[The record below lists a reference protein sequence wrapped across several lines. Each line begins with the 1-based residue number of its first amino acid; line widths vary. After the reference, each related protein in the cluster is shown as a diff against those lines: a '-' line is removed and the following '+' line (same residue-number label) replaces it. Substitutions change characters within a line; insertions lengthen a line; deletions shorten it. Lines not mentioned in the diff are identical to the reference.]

1 MDDFKPE
8 LLKALLDWVNT
19 FDLVGRVSAWNQL
32 EDGQILWQ
40 ILADID
46 PDYFNESLPNLDE
59 GTDRRRSIADNW
71 IPKWQNLKHIERQ
84 VSIYIREECN
94 QLPVLT
100 KRMIPD
106 LKTGARDGSLQLTAK
121 LTMAILF
128 AAYTSPKSGQRML
141 EHMGQLNTEKQGVIA
156 GGIQELQSLD
166 ERMADLGVEQEL
178 TAEPPLTT
186 SLSGYRTPTRAVSG
200 VGPTLGKD
208 SELEQ
213 EALLFEA
220 NKDRTTLRSQVT
232 KLQEELNKSKSRIS
246 HLEEELV
253 EARLHLDDRGP
264 GGATS
269 DEVERLRDDLRRERQ
284 YIDRLETDHA
294 HAKDVIDSLKKR
306 MNRLEN
312 DYDAKQ
318 ELKDQLQL
326 VKAERDELEK
336 KAKANEN
343 LKKKIESLSKEA
355 KVLET
360 VRQELQQAKE
370 RLQDLEDIE
379 EKCAALEKVNKE
391 NIQTLVN
398 SEQSIFEEKG
408 RRTRL
413 EHETIVLMKQVEQSK
428 EMQYKAEDRNRELED
443 RLRDF
448 EATGARDGSLEDE
461 LNHDG
466 SEIAEDGPNTKTPI
480 DGRVSADAIA
490 LQQRVDV
497 LSARLKSME
506 TETLKQ
512 MQENLGLKSDM
523 LVTKDE
529 ESQRPFLEQ
538 NEKLHT
544 TETELEELQRKLREK
559 DLEMAELRNE
569 LNKKSDADEKVKNEA
584 LQAEHDRMLA
594 LQQQTNQK
602 LRDLEVARDEAR
614 SLLYAS
620 LTTRDGRSPEL
631 LQALREAMLQ
641 QIREQIEGVIK
652 TPSDAQRKVLEAT
665 SAEIADKVADSQAA
679 LDNVRRVSDH
689 QLPSASKQ
697 PHPAPTNRNAKPF
710 SNGQP
715 TRERLVASESAATL
729 VGSPGRKNADKRHA
743 SDNPVPEAN
752 STPSNNTRKSTW
764 GDRLARLI
772 SPSNPKRSQ
781 SSLLVAAN
789 APSQFLFDMASLS
802 CMWRGG
808 KQDLQEQEAASLSLR
823 EELDKAK
830 KESAEKGSAELQ
842 AGLDNLRR
850 ENRLITSAWYD
861 MTSRLQSNTVVLQR
875 KSESPKSFLGKQRAI
890 VGTSVLGRR

>member
-1 MDDFKPE
+1 MQ
-8 LLKALLDWVNT
+8 VNT
-19 FDLVGRVSAWNQL
+19 FDLAGRVSAWNQL
-32 EDGQILWQ
+32 EDGQVLWQ

-128 AAYTSPKSGQRML
+128 AAYTSPKTGQRLL
-141 EHMGQLNTEKQGVIA
+141 EHMGQLSTEKQGVIA
-156 GGIQELQSLD
+156 AGIQELQSLD
-166 ERMADLGVEQEL
+166 ECMADLGVEQEL

-186 SLSGYRTPTRAVSG
+186 SLSGYKTPTRAVSG
-200 VGPTLGKD
+200 AGSAVGKD

-220 NKDRTTLRSQVT
+220 NKDRAALRSQVT
-232 KLQEELNKSKSRIS
+232 KLQEESNKSRVRIS
-246 HLEEELV
+246 QLEEELV
-253 EARLHLDDRGP
+253 EARLHLDDRG

-294 HAKDVIDSLKKR
+294 HAKDVIESLKKR

-343 LKKKIESLSKEA
+343 LKKKIESLSKES
-355 KVLET
+355 KSLEA

-379 EKCAALEKVNKE
+379 EKCAALEKVNRE

-413 EHETIVLMKQVEQSK
+413 EHENIVLMKQVEQSK
-428 EMQYKAEDRNRELED
+428 EMQYKAEDKNRDLED

-448 EATGARDGSLEDE
+448 EANGTRGGSLEDE

-466 SEIAEDGPNTKTPI
+466 SEIAEDGLNSRTPM
-480 DGRVSADAIA
+480 DGRVSADAIG

-512 MQENLGLKSDM
+512 MQENLGLKSD
-523 LVTKDE
+523 LLASKDE
-529 ESQRPFLEQ
+529 ESQRYFLV
-538 NEKLHT
+538 
-544 TETELEELQRKLREK
+544 
-559 DLEMAELRNE
+559 
-569 LNKKSDADEKVKNEA
+569 S
-584 LQAEHDRMLA
+584 
-594 LQQQTNQK
+594 
-602 LRDLEVARDEAR
+602 
-614 SLLYAS
+614 
-620 LTTRDGRSPEL
+620 
-631 LQALREAMLQ
+631 
-641 QIREQIEGVIK
+641 
-652 TPSDAQRKVLEAT
+652 AQ
-665 SAEIADKVADSQAA
+665 
-679 LDNVRRVSDH
+679 
-689 QLPSASKQ
+689 
-697 PHPAPTNRNAKPF
+697 
-710 SNGQP
+710 
-715 TRERLVASESAATL
+715 
-729 VGSPGRKNADKRHA
+729 
-743 SDNPVPEAN
+743 
-752 STPSNNTRKSTW
+752 
-764 GDRLARLI
+764 
-772 SPSNPKRSQ
+772 
-781 SSLLVAAN
+781 
-789 APSQFLFDMASLS
+789 
-802 CMWRGG
+802 
-808 KQDLQEQEAASLSLR
+808 
-823 EELDKAK
+823 
-830 KESAEKGSAELQ
+830 
-842 AGLDNLRR
+842 
-850 ENRLITSAWYD
+850 
-861 MTSRLQSNTVVLQR
+861 
-875 KSESPKSFLGKQRAI
+875 
-890 VGTSVLGRR
+890 

>member
-1 MDDFKPE
+1 M
-8 LLKALLDWVNT
+8 NT
-19 FDLVGRVSAWNQL
+19 FDLAGRVTSWNQL

-40 ILADID
+40 ILANID

-128 AAYTSPKSGQRML
+128 AAYTSSKSGQRMM
-141 EHMGQLNTEKQGVIA
+141 EHMGQLSTEKQGVIA
-156 GGIQELQSLD
+156 AGIQELQSLD

-200 VGPTLGKD
+200 AGSTVGKD

-232 KLQEELNKSKSRIS
+232 KLQEELNSSKGRIS
-246 HLEEELV
+246 QLEEELV
-253 EARLHLDDRGP
+253 EARLHLDDRGV

-306 MNRLEN
+306 MNRLESE
-312 DYDAKQ
+312 YDAKQ

-355 KVLET
+355 KALET

-413 EHETIVLMKQVEQSK
+413 EHENIVLMKQVEQTK
-428 EMQYKAEDRNRELED
+428 ELQYKAEDKNRELED

-448 EATGARDGSLEDE
+448 EANGVRGGSLEDE
-461 LNHDG
+461 LNGDDRTDAG
-466 SEIAEDGPNTKTPI
+466 EDAVNTKTPLE
-480 DGRVSADAIA
+480 GRVSADAIA
-490 LQQRVDV
+490 LQQRVDI

-506 TETLKQ
+506 AETLKQ

-523 LVTKDE
+523 LATKDE
-529 ESQRPFLEQ
+529 ESQRYVVAFIIQYSSP
-538 NEKLHT
+538 NSSPDHSS
-544 TETELEELQRKLREK
+544 
-559 DLEMAELRNE
+559 
-569 LNKKSDADEKVKNEA
+569 NK
-584 LQAEHDRMLA
+584 
-594 LQQQTNQK
+594 
-602 LRDLEVARDEAR
+602 
-614 SLLYAS
+614 
-620 LTTRDGRSPEL
+620 TR
-631 LQALREAMLQ
+631 
-641 QIREQIEGVIK
+641 
-652 TPSDAQRKVLEAT
+652 
-665 SAEIADKVADSQAA
+665 
-679 LDNVRRVSDH
+679 
-689 QLPSASKQ
+689 
-697 PHPAPTNRNAKPF
+697 
-710 SNGQP
+710 
-715 TRERLVASESAATL
+715 
-729 VGSPGRKNADKRHA
+729 
-743 SDNPVPEAN
+743 N
-752 STPSNNTRKSTW
+752 STPRRQSLKS
-764 GDRLARLI
+764 
-772 SPSNPKRSQ
+772 S
-781 SSLLVAAN
+781 
-789 APSQFLFDMASLS
+789 
-802 CMWRGG
+802 
-808 KQDLQEQEAASLSLR
+808 
-823 EELDKAK
+823 
-830 KESAEKGSAELQ
+830 
-842 AGLDNLRR
+842 
-850 ENRLITSAWYD
+850 
-861 MTSRLQSNTVVLQR
+861 
-875 KSESPKSFLGKQRAI
+875 SESSARKISKWQSY
-890 VGTSVLGRR
+890 VTSLTRVSRPANHAAHN

>member
-1 MDDFKPE
+1 MRASAPRLPPE
-8 LLKALLDWVNT
+8 TLSDRDPTQVNT
-19 FDLVGRVSAWNQL
+19 FDLAGRVNAWNQL
-32 EDGQILWQ
+32 EDGQTLWQ

-141 EHMGQLNTEKQGVIA
+141 VHMGQLNTEKQGVIA

-200 VGPTLGKD
+200 AGSALGKD

-220 NKDRTTLRSQVT
+220 NKDRTTLRTQVT
-232 KLQEELNKSKSRIS
+232 KLQEEVTKSKGRIS
-246 HLEEELV
+246 QLEEELV
-253 EARLHLDDRGP
+253 EARLHLDDSGA

-306 MNRLEN
+306 MNRLEG

-326 VKAERDELEK
+326 VKAERDELER

-355 KVLET
+355 KALET
-360 VRQELQQAKE
+360 ARQELQQARE

-379 EKCAALEKVNKE
+379 EKCAALEKVNRE

-413 EHETIVLMKQVEQSK
+413 EHENIVLMKQVEQTK
-428 EMQYKAEDRNRELED
+428 ELQYKAEDKNRDLED

-448 EATGARDGSLEDE
+448 EANGPRGGSLEDE

-466 SEIAEDGPNTKTPI
+466 TETTDDILNTKTPL

-512 MQENLGLKSDM
+512 MQENLGLKSDI
-523 LVTKDE
+523 LASKDE
-529 ESQRPFLEQ
+529 ESQR
-538 NEKLHT
+538 
-544 TETELEELQRKLREK
+544 
-559 DLEMAELRNE
+559 
-569 LNKKSDADEKVKNEA
+569 
-584 LQAEHDRMLA
+584 
-594 LQQQTNQK
+594 
-602 LRDLEVARDEAR
+602 
-614 SLLYAS
+614 
-620 LTTRDGRSPEL
+620 
-631 LQALREAMLQ
+631 
-641 QIREQIEGVIK
+641 
-652 TPSDAQRKVLEAT
+652 
-665 SAEIADKVADSQAA
+665 
-679 LDNVRRVSDH
+679 
-689 QLPSASKQ
+689 
-697 PHPAPTNRNAKPF
+697 
-710 SNGQP
+710 
-715 TRERLVASESAATL
+715 
-729 VGSPGRKNADKRHA
+729 
-743 SDNPVPEAN
+743 
-752 STPSNNTRKSTW
+752 
-764 GDRLARLI
+764 
-772 SPSNPKRSQ
+772 
-781 SSLLVAAN
+781 
-789 APSQFLFDMASLS
+789 
-802 CMWRGG
+802 
-808 KQDLQEQEAASLSLR
+808 
-823 EELDKAK
+823 
-830 KESAEKGSAELQ
+830 
-842 AGLDNLRR
+842 
-850 ENRLITSAWYD
+850 
-861 MTSRLQSNTVVLQR
+861 
-875 KSESPKSFLGKQRAI
+875 
-890 VGTSVLGRR
+890 